1 MNSAGLIDD
10 QRSSEKVLAVTGE
23 DAPNGLFVSQ
33 FDETEASGLT
43 GETVDGNG
51 HRPGGEPVTFKP
63 LMQLILVRLI
73 RQIADKYLLSQRSAV
88 LPGTLCID
96 VNNMKCIVLL
106 PLAGCQLKE
115 DGKRPWQN
123 M

>member
-10 QRSSEKVLAVTGE
+10 QRSSEKVLSVTGE

-51 HRPGGEPVTFKP
+51 HRPGGEAVPFKP

-73 RQIADKYLLSQRSAV
+73 GQIADKYLLSQARRSFPELFV
-88 LPGTLCID
+88 
-96 VNNMKCIVLL
+96 
-106 PLAGCQLKE
+106 
-115 DGKRPWQN
+115 
-123 M
+123 